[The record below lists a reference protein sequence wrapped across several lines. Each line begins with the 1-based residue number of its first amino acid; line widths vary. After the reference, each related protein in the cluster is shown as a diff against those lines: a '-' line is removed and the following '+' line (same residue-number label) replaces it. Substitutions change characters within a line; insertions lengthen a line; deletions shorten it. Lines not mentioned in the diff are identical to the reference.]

1 MNWIVDLDTALLRLF
16 NAELTHPLLDQF
28 IPLFSDFDAWMIPF
42 IILLIVIVIK
52 ERLKGVLIVVG
63 LGLAILL
70 SEAMST
76 EVMKELVDRIR
87 PCHSHTWVRL
97 IEGYCPKSPAFTSS
111 HATNIVAAITF
122 LSFFFPRWLLF
133 VMVPLAILVGYS
145 RVYLGVH
152 YPLDVLGGAILG
164 VGCGWGVFLVF
175 KMLVFPKIG
184 IEVRP
189 ARATGEEST
198 TRRKSA

>member
-1 MNWIVDLDTALLRLF
+1 
-16 NAELTHPLLDQF
+16 LTHPLLDRF
-28 IPLFSDFDAWMIPF
+28 VPLFSDFDVWIIPF

-52 ERLKGVLIVVG
+52 ERLKGVLIVAG
-63 LGLAILL
+63 LGLTILL

-76 EVMKELVDRIR
+76 EVVKELIDRIR
-87 PCHSHTWVRL
+87 PCHTHEWVRL
-97 IEGYCPKSPAFTSS
+97 IEGYCPKSPAFTSA
-111 HATNIVAAITF
+111 HAANIFAAITF

-133 VMVPLAILVGYS
+133 VMVPLAILVGFS

-164 VGCGWGVFLVF
+164 VGCGWGVFLVL
-175 KMLVFPKIG
+175 KTLIFPRIG

-189 ARATGEEST
+189 ARTTEEESFT
-198 TRRKSA
+198 RRRKSA